1 MDAAVPG
8 ATAHGPSWLPRQ
20 INTVALIMLGILVVQ
35 SAGSYFHS
43 TTMTRV
49 GQSALA
55 DLRRDTYGRLIC
67 LPMLFFGQRR
77 VGELNSR
84 LAADLTQIEA
94 TLIMVVPQFLRQ
106 TLMLLGGII
115 LIASTS
121 ARLTLIMLSAVPPVI
136 VLAVVFGRRL
146 RQNSREAQ
154 DKLAE
159 TGTIVEETLQGIF
172 NVKAFVNEGFEIG
185 RYGRSMDDYLRV
197 ALRGARLRGA
207 FIAFI
212 RMQKGLSGWR
222 CGACGEVE
230 FDAESARRY
239 AAAGDA
245 LVLRARERQRKEIR
259 RIRRKLGLS
268 QPIAVVP
275 NGVKLP
281 PSAGPQDYATTRLR
295 TRERTALFL
304 SRIHPSKGLLDLV
317 QAWAALAP
325 VGWRVTI
332 AGGDENGYRAE
343 VEAAVRKAN
352 VQADFDF
359 IGEVTDGPKWELYRK
374 ADVFVLPT
382 RSENFGI
389 VVAEALASGLPVIT
403 TREAPW
409 GQLQTHGC
417 CWWVSV
423 GVEPLVVA
431 LREAISLSDEQRR
444 EMGARGRKLIE
455 DNYTWPS
462 AAAS

>member
-1 MDAAVPG
+1 MRIVFTVADLQPESGGPSRSVG
-8 ATAHGPSWLPRQ
+8 SLATAVAELEVDVDLVALAYAGDTAAAMVPNGTVRTTLVSCHGALARRLKWTAAYAQSLRRCCEPRGAVVMHDSGLWLPT
-20 INTVALIMLGILVVQ
+20 NHAVASVARSTATPLIVSPRGMLSEWALRFRGLKK
-35 SAGSYFHS
+35 
-43 TTMTRV
+43 RV
-49 GQSALA
+49 AWQLYQ
-55 DLRRDTYGRLIC
+55 RRDLHSASLLHATC
-67 LPMLFFGQRR
+67 
-77 VGELNSR
+77 
-84 LAADLTQIEA
+84 AA
-94 TLIMVVPQFLRQ
+94 
-106 TLMLLGGII
+106 
-115 LIASTS
+115 
-121 ARLTLIMLSAVPPVI
+121 
-136 VLAVVFGRRL
+136 
-146 RQNSREAQ
+146 EAQ
-154 DKLAE
+154 DL
-159 TGTIVEETLQGIF
+159 
-172 NVKAFVNEGFEIG
+172 
-185 RYGRSMDDYLRV
+185 
-197 ALRGARLRGA
+197 
-207 FIAFI
+207 
-212 RMQKGLSGWR
+212 
-222 CGACGEVE
+222 
-230 FDAESARRY
+230 
-239 AAAGDA
+239 
-245 LVLRARERQRKEIR
+245 
-259 RIRRKLGLS
+259 RKLGLS

-417 CWWVSV
+417 GWWVSV

-462 AAAS
+462 AAGRMLAVYRWMLGQGEKPDCVVES